1 MQSYSIAPPASSVI
15 NLTMVYSRT
24 VTTQYGLVRGIVK
37 DGCEEYLGIPFA
49 APPVGDLAF
58 KHPVPPESWQGIKDV
73 VRGPYS
79 PVQGKGR
86 STLGAD
92 SKDCLYLNVFVP
104 EGLPDNAPVMV
115 WFYGGSYANG
125 GCGRISE
132 DSDELFYDLAK
143 FAVGTKTIVVSFNYR
158 LNLEGYLN
166 LNFLNKKFDK
176 SNGLY
181 DQMAALKFIRNNIH
195 RFGGDA
201 DNVTVFGQ
209 SAGSAC
215 IIALLGMPEAETLF
229 DKAILQSP
237 CAESFW
243 TEKESER
250 LTYKY
255 LNFIGVKPDELAAL
269 KDIGIESIHMANS
282 DLKKLVF
289 REGNARCAFSPVIDG
304 EVIRGR
310 PVDLAKASK
319 KPIIIGTC
327 SQEGDAFICN
337 IPTVALPLAA
347 HWFKFKFHPGKNS
360 RRIMSDNFTA
370 TFYTLP
376 SREIAREIK
385 GPSWVYEYQYMT
397 PDIEKRGA
405 GCFHASEL
413 PVMFGKS
420 SPYANVDDPVSQRVG
435 EKIREFWSA
444 FAYTGEAPWKQ
455 FKGDEEIMP
464 IK

>member
-1 MQSYSIAPPASSVI
+1 M
-15 NLTMVYSRT
+15 NYSRT

-37 DGCEEYLGIPFA
+37 DGCKEYLGIPFA

-58 KHPVPPESWQGIKDV
+58 KHPVPPESWSGILDV
-73 VRGPYS
+73 IRGPVS

-86 STLGAD
+86 STVGAD
-92 SKDCLYLNVFVP
+92 GKDCLYLNVFVP
-104 EGLPDNAPVMV
+104 EGLQPDAPVMV

-125 GCGRISE
+125 GCGRVSE
-132 DSDELFYDLAK
+132 DSDELYYDLAK
-143 FAVGTKTIVVSFNYR
+143 YAVDTKTIVVSFNYR
-158 LNLEGYLN
+158 LNLEGFLN
-166 LNFLNKKFDK
+166 LNFLDKRFEK
-176 SNGLY
+176 SNGLF

-209 SAGSAC
+209 SAGAAC

-237 CAESFW
+237 CVDSFW

-255 LNFIGVKPDELAAL
+255 LNFIGLKPTELAAL
-269 KDIGIESIHMANS
+269 RDIGIESIHKANS

-304 EVIRGR
+304 EVIKAR
-310 PVDLAKASK
+310 PADLAKASK
-319 KPIIIGTC
+319 KPILIGTC
-327 SQEGDAFICN
+327 SQEGDAFINN

-347 HWFKFKFHPGKNS
+347 HWFGFKFKPGNGAHRK
-360 RRIMSDNFTA
+360 MSDEFTA
-370 TFYTLP
+370 CFYVNP

-413 PVMFGKS
+413 PLLFDKS
-420 SPYANVDDPVSQRVG
+420 TPYANIDDPVSRRVG
-435 EKIREFWSA
+435 EKMREIWSG
-444 FAYTGEAPWKQ
+444 FAYKGEAPWPQ
-455 FKGDEEIMP
+455 FKDGEEIKG
-464 IK
+464 IQ